1 MNAYLVEAKRTA
13 IGRAHPDKGLFR
25 EARADE
31 MLAALMRGLLEGI
44 PAGEALTPAIDDIYI
59 GCVGQHLEQGKNI
72 ARLSSLLAGLPDSV
86 PGVTVNR
93 LCASSLQAFNFAAST
108 IATGNAD
115 LLLAGGV
122 EHMTHVPMQAA
133 TDYHQGLL
141 DRYEFPFN
149 NMGLTAEKVS
159 QVYGVSRA
167 DQDAFAVESHRK
179 AVAAQEVGYFS
190 KEILPIPAGD
200 SLADR
205 DQSPRP
211 GTNIAGLAELKTIFM
226 ENGTVTA
233 GNSSPLNDGA
243 SLTLLAS
250 EAACEKFALQR
261 RARVVDFAVVGL
273 DPCQMGMGP
282 VPAIRKL
289 LQKTGLSVAGIDL
302 FELNEAF
309 ASQAIACV
317 NELQLPSEK
326 VNPWGGAIALGHP
339 LGSTGTRLIT
349 TLLNGL
355 ESSGGK
361 YGIASLCIGHGQGM
375 ATLIERL
382 S

>member
-13 IGRAHPDKGLFR
+13 IGRSHPDKGLFR
-25 EARADE
+25 EVRADVL
-31 MLAALMRGLLEGI
+31 LAGLMRGLLDGLQVDATF
-44 PAGEALTPAIDDIYI
+44 AGAIDDTYV

-72 ARLSSLLAGLPDSV
+72 ARLSALLAGLPDTV

-93 LCASSLQAFNFAAST
+93 LCASSLQAFNFAATT
-108 IATGNAD
+108 IAAGHAE

-122 EHMTHVPMQAA
+122 EHMDHVAMTAA
-133 TDYHQGLL
+133 LDYNRELL
-141 DRYEFPFN
+141 ERYDFPFT
-149 NMGLTAEKVS
+149 NMGLTAERVA
-159 QVYGVSRA
+159 QLYHVSRA
-167 DQDAFAVESHRK
+167 AQDEFAADSHRK
-179 AVAAQEVGYFS
+179 ALAAMQAGHFS
-190 KEILPIPAGD
+190 REILPIPLKDGV
-200 SLADR
+200 ADQ

-211 GTNIAGLAELKTIFM
+211 GTNSAALAALKTIFKAD
-226 ENGTVTA
+226 GTVTA

-250 EAACEKFALQR
+250 QAACERYALRR

-282 VPAIRKL
+282 VPAIRRL
-289 LQKTGLSVAGIDL
+289 LEKNRLAVADIDL

-309 ASQAIACV
+309 ASQAIACI
-317 NELQLPSEK
+317 NELRLPIDK

-339 LGSTGTRLIT
+339 LGATGTRLIT

-355 ESSGGK
+355 ETGNGR
-361 YGIASLCIGHGQGM
+361 YGIAALCIGHGQGM

-382 S
+382 

>member
-1 MNAYLVEAKRTA
+1 MNAYVVEAKRTA

-25 EARADE
+25 DVRADE
-31 MLAALMRGLLEGI
+31 MLAALMRDLLAGLPTGKELSF
-44 PAGEALTPAIDDIYI
+44 ALDDIYI

-72 ARLSSLLAGLPDSV
+72 ARLASLLAGLPDTI
-86 PGVTVNR
+86 PGTTINR

-108 IATGNAD
+108 IRAGNAE

-141 DRYEFPFN
+141 ASYEFPFN
-149 NMGLTAEKVS
+149 NMGLTAEKVA
-159 QVYGVSRA
+159 QVYGISRTA
-167 DQDAFAVESHRK
+167 QDDFAVESHTR
-179 AVAAQEVGYFS
+179 AVAAQQAGHFS
-190 KEILPIPAGD
+190 REIIPIPAGNA
-200 SLADR
+200 LAEQ

-211 GTNIAGLAELKTIFM
+211 GTSAVDLAALKTIFKAD
-226 ENGTVTA
+226 GSVTA

-243 SLTLLAS
+243 SLCLLAS
-250 EAACEKFALQR
+250 DAACERFNLQR
-261 RARVVDFAVVGL
+261 RARFIDFAVVGL

-289 LQKTGLSVAGIDL
+289 LQKNRLSVPDIDL

-309 ASQAIACV
+309 ASQALACIS
-317 NELQLPSEK
+317 ELELPLKK

-339 LGSTGTRLIT
+339 LGCTGTRLIT

-355 ESSGGK
+355 ETSGGR
-361 YGIASLCIGHGQGM
+361 YGIASLCIGHGQGL

-382 S
+382 

>member
-25 EARADE
+25 EVRADE
-31 MLAALMRGLLEGI
+31 MLAALMRGLLAGI

-72 ARLSSLLAGLPDSV
+72 ARLSSLLAGLPASV
-86 PGVTVNR
+86 PGVTINR
-93 LCASSLQAFNFAAST
+93 LCASSLQAFNFAVST

-141 DRYEFPFN
+141 ARYDFPFN

-167 DQDAFAVESHRK
+167 EQDGFAVESHRK
-179 AVAAQEVGYFS
+179 VVAAQQDGHFAR
-190 KEILPIPAGD
+190 EIMPISAGD
-200 SLADR
+200 SLADQ

-211 GTNIAGLAELKTIFM
+211 GTSLAGLAELKTIFM

-250 EAACEKFALQR
+250 DAACEKFDLKR
-261 RARVVDFAVVGL
+261 RARVVDYAVVGL

-289 LQKTGLSVAGIDL
+289 LQQTGLSVADIDL

-317 NELQLPSEK
+317 NELQLPSGK

-375 ATLIERL
+375 ATLIEKL
-382 S
+382 

>member
-1 MNAYLVEAKRTA
+1 MNVYLVEAKRTA

-86 PGVTVNR
+86 PGVTINR

-108 IATGNAD
+108 ITTGNAD

-141 DRYEFPFN
+141 ARYEFPFN
-149 NMGLTAEKVS
+149 NMGLTAEKVA
-159 QVYGVSRA
+159 QIYGVSRA
-167 DQDAFAVESHRK
+167 EQDAFAVESHRK

-211 GTNIAGLAELKTIFM
+211 GTNATSLAELKTIFM
-226 ENGTVTA
+226 EDGTVTA

-250 EAACEKFALQR
+250 DAACEKFALQR

-289 LQKTGLSVAGIDL
+289 LQKTGLSVADIDL

-317 NELQLPSEK
+317 NELQLSSEK

-382 S
+382 

>member
-25 EARADE
+25 AVRADE
-31 MLAALMRGLLEGI
+31 MLAALMRGLLDGL
-44 PAGEALTPAIDDIYI
+44 PAGDELAQSIDDVYI

-72 ARLSSLLAGLPDSV
+72 ARLSLLLAGLPDTV

-93 LCASSLQAFNFAAST
+93 LCASSLQAFNFAATT
-108 IATGNAD
+108 IFSGQAE

-122 EHMTHVPMQAA
+122 EHMGHVVMTAA
-133 TDYHQGLL
+133 LDYNRQLL
-141 DRYEFPFN
+141 ERYEFPFT
-149 NMGLTAEKVS
+149 NMGLTAEKVA
-159 QVYGVSRA
+159 QVYNIGRA
-167 DQDAFAVESHRK
+167 AQDEFAAESHRK
-179 AVAAQEVGYFS
+179 ALAARKAGHFAR
-190 KEILPIPAGD
+190 EIFTIPAGD
-200 SLADR
+200 EIADQ

-211 GTNIAGLAELKTIFM
+211 GTSIAGLAELKTIFL

-250 EAACEKFALQR
+250 EAACERFALQR
-261 RARVVDFAVVGL
+261 RARVVDFSVIGL

-289 LQKTGLSVAGIDL
+289 LKKTGLALADIDL

-309 ASQAIACV
+309 ASQALACV
-317 NELQLPSEK
+317 NELQIPPEK

-339 LGSTGTRLIT
+339 LGCTGTRLIT

-355 ESSGGK
+355 ETSGGR

-382 S
+382 

>member
-1 MNAYLVEAKRTA
+1 MSAYIIEAKRTA
-13 IGRAHPDKGLFR
+13 IGRAHQDKGLYR
-25 EARADE
+25 DVRADE
-31 MLAALMRGLLEGI
+31 LLAALIQGLLSGLQKD
-44 PAGEALTPAIDDIYI
+44 AGFANEIEDVFI

-72 ARLSSLLAGLPDSV
+72 ARLAALLAGLPDTV
-86 PGVTVNR
+86 PGATINR

-108 IATGNAD
+108 ITSGHAD

-122 EHMTHVPMQAA
+122 EHMGHVPMAA
-133 TDYHQGLL
+133 ALDYNKHLL
-141 DRYEFPFN
+141 DRYAFPFT
-149 NMGLTAEKVS
+149 NMGLTAEKVAE
-159 QVYGVSRA
+159 VYGVSRE
-167 DQDAFAVESHRK
+167 DQDQFAVESHRRAHVAQK
-179 AVAAQEVGYFS
+179 AGHFTR
-190 KEILPIPAGD
+190 EIVPIPVGD
-200 SLADR
+200 QLAEC

-211 GTNIAGLAELKTIFM
+211 DTTLAGLAELKTIFKPD
-226 ENGTVTA
+226 GSVTA

-243 SLTLLAS
+243 SLVMLAS
-250 EAACEKFALQR
+250 QAACDKYDLRQ

-289 LQKTGLSVAGIDL
+289 LQRSSLSIDDIDL

-309 ASQAIACV
+309 ASQAVACIR
-317 NELQLPSEK
+317 ELDLPLSK

-339 LGSTGTRLIT
+339 LGSTGTRLVT

-355 ESSGGK
+355 ETSEGR

-375 ATLIERL
+375 ATLIERV
-382 S
+382 

>member
-1 MNAYLVEAKRTA
+1 MNAYLVEAKRTP
-13 IGRAHPDKGLFR
+13 IGRAHPDKGLFSQV
-25 EARADE
+25 RADE
-31 MLAALMRGLLEGI
+31 LLAALMRGMLGDLA
-44 PAGEALTPAIDDIYI
+44 AGDALAASIDDVYI

-72 ARLSSLLAGLPDSV
+72 ARLASLLAGLPPLV
-86 PGVTVNR
+86 PGVTINR
-93 LCASSLQAFNFAAST
+93 LCASSLQAFNFAATS
-108 IATGNAD
+108 IAAGKAD

-122 EHMTHVPMQAA
+122 EHMGHVPMAA
-133 TDYHQGLL
+133 ALDYNQQLL
-141 DRYEFPFN
+141 ARYEFPFT
-149 NMGLTAEKVS
+149 NMGLTAEKVA
-159 QVYGVSRA
+159 QVYGISRA
-167 DQDAFAVESHRK
+167 AQDDFAVASHDK
-179 AVAAQEVGYFS
+179 AVAAQQAGHFAR
-190 KEILPIPAGD
+190 EILPVPVGA
-200 SLADR
+200 SLADQ
-205 DQSPRP
+205 DQSPRA
-211 GTNIAGLAELKTIFM
+211 GTNRASLAELKTIFL

-250 EAACEKFALQR
+250 AAACERFALRR

-282 VPAIRKL
+282 VPAIRRL
-289 LQKTGLSVAGIDL
+289 LQKNQLAVADIAL

-309 ASQAIACV
+309 ASQALACIK
-317 NELQLPSEK
+317 ELQLPGEK

-355 ESSGGK
+355 ESSGGR
-361 YGIASLCIGHGQGM
+361 YGVASLCIGHGQGM

-382 S
+382 

>member
-13 IGRAHPDKGLFR
+13 IGKSHPDKGLFR
-25 EARADE
+25 DVRADE
-31 MLAALMRGLLEGI
+31 MLAALMRGLLAGL
-44 PAGEALTPAIDDIYI
+44 PAGESLTPAIDDIYV

-72 ARLSSLLAGLPDSV
+72 ARLSALLAGLPETV

-108 IATGNAD
+108 LASGNAE

-122 EHMTHVPMQAA
+122 EHMTHVPMAA
-133 TDYHQGLL
+133 ALDYNQQLL
-141 DRYEFPFN
+141 KHYEFPFT
-149 NMGLTAEKVS
+149 NMGLTAEKVAQS
-159 QVYGVSRA
+159 YGVSRA
-167 DQDAFAVESHRK
+167 AQDEFAVESHRK
-179 AVAAQEVGYFS
+179 AVAAQQAGHFAR
-190 KEILPIPAGD
+190 EIIPIAAGD
-200 SLADR
+200 LLADQ

-211 GTNIAGLAELKTIFM
+211 GTNAADLAGLKTIFM
-226 ENGTVTA
+226 ENGSVTA

-250 EAACEKFALQR
+250 ESACERFDLKR

-289 LQKTGLSVAGIDL
+289 LKKNRLSVTDIDL

-309 ASQAIACV
+309 ASQSLACI
-317 NELQLPSEK
+317 NELQLPLQK
-326 VNPWGGAIALGHP
+326 VNPWGGAISLGHP
-339 LGSTGTRLIT
+339 LGCTGTRLIT

-355 ESSGGK
+355 ENSGGR

-382 S
+382 

>member
-25 EARADE
+25 EVRADE
-31 MLAALMRGLLEGI
+31 MLAALMNGLL
-44 PAGEALTPAIDDIYI
+44 AGMTTGEELTENIDDIYI

-86 PGVTVNR
+86 PGVTINR

-108 IATGNAD
+108 ITSGNAN

-122 EHMTHVPMQAA
+122 EHMAHVPMQAA
-133 TDYHQGLL
+133 TDYHQELL
-141 DRYEFPFN
+141 ARYEFPFN
-149 NMGLTAEKVS
+149 NMGLTAEKVA
-159 QVYGVSRA
+159 QIYGVSREEQNA
-167 DQDAFAVESHRK
+167 YAVASHDK
-179 AVAAQEVGYFS
+179 AVTAQQAGYFS
-190 KEILPIPAGD
+190 REILPIPAGD
-200 SLADR
+200 TIAEQ

-211 GTNIAGLAELKTIFM
+211 GTNIEGLAALKTIFM
-226 ENGTVTA
+226 EDGTVTA

-250 EAACEKFALQR
+250 DAACEQFALQR
-261 RARVVDFAVVGL
+261 RARVVDFTVVGL

-289 LQKTGLSVAGIDL
+289 LQKNHLSVADIDL

-309 ASQAIACV
+309 ASQAVACI
-317 NELQLPSEK
+317 NELQLPGEK

-355 ESSGGK
+355 ETSDGR

-382 S
+382 

>member
-25 EARADE
+25 NVRADE
-31 MLAALMRGLLEGI
+31 LLAILMRELFVRL
-44 PAGEALTPAIDDIYI
+44 PDGETCKAAIDDVYI

-72 ARLSSLLAGLPDSV
+72 ARLVALLAEMPDSV
-86 PGVTVNR
+86 PGVTINR
-93 LCASSLQAFNFAAST
+93 LCASSLQAFNFAATT
-108 IATGNAD
+108 IAAGHAE

-133 TDYHQGLL
+133 IDYNQQLL
-141 DRYEFPFN
+141 ARYEFPFN
-149 NMGLTAEKVS
+149 NMGLTAEKVA
-159 QVYGVSRA
+159 QVYNISRRRQ
-167 DQDAFAVESHRK
+167 DQLAVESHRR
-179 AVAAQEVGYFS
+179 ALAAQQAGHFAR
-190 KEILPIPAGD
+190 EIIPIPVDD
-200 SLADR
+200 SSAEQ
-205 DQSPRP
+205 DQAPRP
-211 GTNIAGLAELKTIFM
+211 GTSLERLAELKSIFM

-250 EAACEKFALQR
+250 ESACKRFALQP
-261 RARVVDFAVVGL
+261 RARVVDFTVVGL

-282 VPAIRKL
+282 VPAIEKL
-289 LQKTGLSVAGIDL
+289 LQKNRLTVADIDL

-309 ASQAIACV
+309 ASQALACAD
-317 NELQLPSEK
+317 ELQLPSEK

-355 ESSGGK
+355 ETSGGR

-375 ATLIERL
+375 ATLLEKL
-382 S
+382 

>member
-1 MNAYLVEAKRTA
+1 MNVYVVEAKRTA
-13 IGRAHPDKGLFR
+13 IGRAHPDKGQFR
-25 EARADE
+25 GIRADAL
-31 MLAALMRGLLEGI
+31 LAEVMRGLLGGLS
-44 PAGEALTPAIDDIYI
+44 AGAALLPAIDDIYI

-72 ARLSSLLAGLPDSV
+72 ARLAALLAGLPDSI
-86 PGVTVNR
+86 PGTTINR

-108 IATGNAD
+108 IANGNAE

-133 TDYHQGLL
+133 IDYNQHLMS
-141 DRYEFPFN
+141 RYDFPFN
-149 NMGLTAEKVS
+149 NMGLTAENVA
-159 QVYGVSRA
+159 QTYGISRSE
-167 DQDAFAVESHRK
+167 QDEFAVESHLK
-179 AVAAQEVGYFS
+179 ALAAQQAGHFGR
-190 KEILPIPAGD
+190 EILPIATPEGVID
-200 SLADR
+200 Q

-211 GTNIAGLAELKTIFM
+211 GTNVRDLGALKTLFM

-250 EAACEKFALQR
+250 EAACQKYALTR
-261 RARVVDFAVVGL
+261 RARVIDFAVVGL

-289 LQKTGLSVAGIDL
+289 LQKNHLSVADIDL

-309 ASQAIACV
+309 ASQALACMR
-317 NELQLPSEK
+317 ELQLPGQK
-326 VNPWGGAIALGHP
+326 VNPWGGAISLGHP
-339 LGSTGTRLIT
+339 LGCTGTRLMT

-355 ESSGGK
+355 ETSGGRH
-361 YGIASLCIGHGQGM
+361 GIATLCIGHGQGM

-382 S
+382 

>member
-1 MNAYLVEAKRTA
+1 MNTFLVETKRTA
-13 IGRAHPDKGLFR
+13 IGRAHPEKGLY
-25 EARADE
+25 AGVRADE
-31 MLAALMRGLLEGI
+31 LLAQLTRGLLDGLTADSTLES
-44 PAGEALTPAIDDIYI
+44 ALDDIYV

-72 ARLSSLLAGLPDSV
+72 ARLAGLLAGLPETI
-86 PGVTVNR
+86 PGTTINR

-108 IATGNAD
+108 IAAGQAE

-141 DRYEFPFN
+141 ARYEFPFN
-149 NMGLTAEKVS
+149 NMGLTAEKVA
-159 QVYGVSRA
+159 QVHGISRTE
-167 DQDAFAVESHRK
+167 QDEFAVESHRK
-179 AVAAQEVGYFS
+179 VVAAQQAGHF
-190 KEILPIPAGD
+190 KREIFPIPVAGGP
-200 SLADR
+200 ADQ

-211 GTNIAGLAELKTIFM
+211 GTNLATLGELKTIFKAD
-226 ENGTVTA
+226 GTVTA
-233 GNSSPLNDGA
+233 GNSSPMNDGA
-243 SLTLLAS
+243 SMTLLAS
-250 EAACEKFALQR
+250 ESACEKFGLRR

-289 LQKTGLSVAGIDL
+289 LKRNKLSVADIDL

-309 ASQAIACV
+309 ASQSLACIR
-317 NELQLPSEK
+317 ELQLPVQK

-339 LGSTGTRLIT
+339 LGCTGTRLIT

-355 ESSGGK
+355 ETSGGR

-382 S
+382 

>member
-86 PGVTVNR
+86 PGVTINR

-141 DRYEFPFN
+141 ARYEFPFN
-149 NMGLTAEKVS
+149 NMGLTAEKVA
-159 QVYGVSRA
+159 QIYGVSRA
-167 DQDAFAVESHRK
+167 EQDAFAVESHRK

-200 SLADR
+200 SLADQ

-211 GTNIAGLAELKTIFM
+211 GTNATSLAELKTIFM
-226 ENGTVTA
+226 EDGTVTA

-250 EAACEKFALQR
+250 DAACEKFALQR
-261 RARVVDFAVVGL
+261 RARVVDFVVVGL

-289 LQKTGLSVAGIDL
+289 LQKTGLSVANIDL

-317 NELQLPSEK
+317 NELQLSSEK

-382 S
+382 

>member
-25 EARADE
+25 EVRADE
-31 MLAALMRGLLEGI
+31 MLAALMRGLLAGI

-72 ARLSSLLAGLPDSV
+72 ARLSSLLAGLPASV
-86 PGVTVNR
+86 PGVTINR

-141 DRYEFPFN
+141 ASYEFPFN
-149 NMGLTAEKVS
+149 NMGLTAEKVA

-167 DQDAFAVESHRK
+167 EQDGFAVESHRK
-179 AVAAQEVGYFS
+179 VVAAQQDGHFAR
-190 KEILPIPAGD
+190 EIMPIPAGD
-200 SLADR
+200 SFADQ

-211 GTNIAGLAELKTIFM
+211 GTNLAGLAELKTIFM

-250 EAACEKFALQR
+250 DAACEKFGLKR
-261 RARVVDFAVVGL
+261 WARVVDYAVVGL

-289 LQKTGLSVAGIDL
+289 LQKTGLSVADIDL

-382 S
+382 

>member
-1 MNAYLVEAKRTA
+1 MDAYLVEAKRTA
-13 IGRAHPDKGLFR
+13 IGKAHPEKGLFR
-25 EARADE
+25 DVRADD
-31 MLAALMRGLLEGI
+31 MLAALMRGLLDGM
-44 PAGEALTPAIDDIYI
+44 PAGVALSEAIDDIYI

-72 ARLSSLLAGLPDSV
+72 ARLAALLAGLPDRV
-86 PGVTVNR
+86 PGVTINR

-108 IATGNAD
+108 IGAGHAD

-122 EHMTHVPMQAA
+122 EHMGHVPMAA
-133 TDYHQGLL
+133 AIDYNPGLFEHF
-141 DRYEFPFN
+141 EFPFT
-149 NMGLTAEKVS
+149 NMGLTAEKVAD
-159 QVYGVSRA
+159 VYGISRST
-167 DQDAFAVESHRK
+167 QDDFAVESHRK
-179 AVAAQEVGYFS
+179 AVAAQQAGHFAR
-190 KEILPIPAGD
+190 EIVPIPAGD
-200 SLADR
+200 AIADQ

-211 GTNIAGLAELKTIFM
+211 GTNRESLAGLKSIFK
-226 ENGTVTA
+226 EKGTVTA

-250 EAACEKFALQR
+250 AAACERFELPR

-282 VPAIRKL
+282 VPAIRQL
-289 LQKTGLSVAGIDL
+289 LQKNQLSVADIDL

-309 ASQAIACV
+309 ASQAVACI
-317 NELQLPSEK
+317 NELQLPLQK
-326 VNPWGGAIALGHP
+326 VNPWGGASSLGHP
-339 LGSTGTRLIT
+339 LGCTGTRLIT

-355 ESSGGK
+355 ETSGGR

-382 S
+382 

>member
-13 IGRAHPDKGLFR
+13 IGRSHPEKGLYR
-25 EARADE
+25 EVRADVL
-31 MLAALMRGLLEGI
+31 LAELIHGLLGGI
-44 PAGEALTPAIDDIYI
+44 AAGQELATALDDVYI

-72 ARLSSLLAGLPDSV
+72 ARLALLLAGLPDSV
-86 PGVTVNR
+86 PGVTINR

-108 IATGNAD
+108 IGNGQAD
-115 LLLAGGV
+115 LLLAGGA
-122 EHMTHVPMQAA
+122 EHMGHVPMAA
-133 TDYHQGLL
+133 ALDYNRNLL
-141 DRYEFPFN
+141 ERYEFPFT
-149 NMGLTAEKVS
+149 NMGLTAEKVAR
-159 QVYGVSRA
+159 VYGISRLA
-167 DQDAFAVESHRK
+167 QDDFAVESHAK
-179 AVAAQEVGYFS
+179 AEAARQAGHFAR
-190 KEILPIPAGD
+190 EIISISAGD
-200 SLADR
+200 EVADR

-211 GTNIAGLAELKTIFM
+211 GTNSADLAGLKTIFL

-250 EAACEKFALQR
+250 EAACERFSLPR
-261 RARVVDFAVVGL
+261 RARVVDFSVIGL

-289 LQKTGLSVAGIDL
+289 LQKTGLSVGDIDR

-309 ASQAIACV
+309 ASQALACV
-317 NELQLPSEK
+317 QELKLPPEK

-339 LGSTGTRLIT
+339 LGCTGTRLIT

-355 ESSGGK
+355 ETTGGRF
-361 YGIASLCIGHGQGM
+361 GIASLCIGHGQGM
-375 ATLIERL
+375 ATLIERV
-382 S
+382 

>member
-13 IGRAHPDKGLFR
+13 IGRSHPDKGLFR
-25 EARADE
+25 DVRADE
-31 MLAALMRGLLEGI
+31 MLAALMRGLLDGMSTGAE
-44 PAGEALTPAIDDIYI
+44 LTPAIDDIYI

-72 ARLSSLLAGLPDSV
+72 ARLSALLAGLPDSI
-86 PGVTVNR
+86 PGVTINR

-108 IATGNAD
+108 ISSGNAE
-115 LLLAGGV
+115 LLMAGGV

-141 DRYEFPFN
+141 ARYEFPFN
-149 NMGLTAEKVS
+149 NMGLTAEKVA
-159 QVYGVSRA
+159 QIYGISRA
-167 DQDAFAVESHRK
+167 EQDDFAVESHRK
-179 AVAAQEVGYFS
+179 AVAAQQAGHFS
-190 KEILPIPAGD
+190 REIIPIPAGD
-200 SLADR
+200 SIADQ

-211 GTNIAGLAELKTIFM
+211 GTNRASLAELKTIFK

-233 GNSSPLNDGA
+233 GNSSTLNDGA

-250 EAACEKFALQR
+250 ESACERFSLPR
-261 RARVVDFAVVGL
+261 RARVVDFSVVGL

-289 LQKTGLSVAGIDL
+289 LAKNNLSLADIDL

-309 ASQAIACV
+309 ASQALACI
-317 NELQLPSEK
+317 NELQLPLQK
-326 VNPWGGAIALGHP
+326 VNPWGGASSLGHP
-339 LGSTGTRLIT
+339 LGCTGTRLIT

-355 ESSGGK
+355 ETSGGR

-382 S
+382 

>member
-1 MNAYLVEAKRTA
+1 MNTYLVEAKRTA
-13 IGRAHPDKGLFR
+13 IGRAHPDKGLYR
-25 EARADE
+25 DVRADG
-31 MLAALMRGLLEGI
+31 MLAALMRGLLDGM
-44 PAGEALTPAIDDIYI
+44 PAAEAFTPAIDDIYI

-72 ARLSSLLAGLPDSV
+72 ARLSALLAGLPDSI

-93 LCASSLQAFNFAAST
+93 LCASSLSAFNLAAST
-108 IATGNAD
+108 IISGHAD

-133 TDYHQGLL
+133 TDYHQELL
-141 DRYEFPFN
+141 SRYEFPFN
-149 NMGLTAEKVS
+149 NMGLTAEKVAE
-159 QVYGVSRA
+159 VYGISRSE
-167 DQDAFAVESHRK
+167 QDEFAVESHRK
-179 AVAAQEVGYFS
+179 AVAAQEAGHFGR
-190 KEILPIPAGD
+190 EIVPIPAGD
-200 SLADR
+200 VLADR

-211 GTNIAGLAELKTIFM
+211 GTNSAGLAELKTIFK

-250 EAACEKFALQR
+250 EAASERFALTR
-261 RARVVDFAVVGL
+261 RARVVDFSVVGL

-289 LQKTGLSVAGIDL
+289 LQKNQLAVADIDL

-309 ASQAIACV
+309 ASQAVACI
-317 NELQLPSEK
+317 NELKLPLQK
-326 VNPWGGAIALGHP
+326 VNPWGGATSLGHP
-339 LGSTGTRLIT
+339 LGCTGTRLIT

-355 ESSGGK
+355 ETSGGR

-382 S
+382 

>member
-382 S
+382 

>member
-25 EARADE
+25 AVRADE
-31 MLAALMRGLLEGI
+31 LLAELMGKMLAGL
-44 PAGEALTPAIDDIYI
+44 PSADTLTAAIDDIYI

-72 ARLSSLLAGLPDSV
+72 ARLAALLAGLPDSI
-86 PGVTVNR
+86 PATTINR

-108 IATGNAD
+108 IASGHAD

-141 DRYEFPFN
+141 ARYAFPFN
-149 NMGLTAEKVS
+149 NMGLTAEKVA
-159 QVYGVSRA
+159 QVHGIGRA
-167 DQDAFAVESHRK
+167 AQDAFAVQSHAR
-179 AVAAQEVGYFS
+179 AVAAQQAGHFTR
-190 KEILPIPAGD
+190 EILPVRAGE
-200 SLADR
+200 SLAIQ
-205 DQSPRP
+205 DQSPRAD
-211 GTNIAGLAELKTIFM
+211 NRLADLAALKTIFM

-250 EAACEKFALQR
+250 ETACKRLTLSP

-289 LQKTGLSVAGIDL
+289 LRKNNLTVADIDR

-309 ASQAIACV
+309 ASQVLACLH
-317 NELQLPSEK
+317 ELQLPMEN

-339 LGSTGTRLIT
+339 LGCTGTRLIT

-355 ESSGGK
+355 ETDGGR

-382 S
+382 

>member
-25 EARADE
+25 EVRADE
-31 MLAALMRGLLEGI
+31 MLAALMRGLLEGL
-44 PAGEALTPAIDDIYI
+44 PAGETLTPAIDDIYI
-59 GCVGQHLEQGKNI
+59 GCVGQHLEQGKNV

-86 PGVTVNR
+86 PGVTINR
-93 LCASSLQAFNFAAST
+93 LCASSLQAFNFAASS

-141 DRYEFPFN
+141 ASYEFPFN
-149 NMGLTAEKVS
+149 NMGLTAEKVA
-159 QVYGVSRA
+159 QVYGVSRSE
-167 DQDAFAVESHRK
+167 QDDFAVESHRK

-200 SLADR
+200 SVAGQ

-211 GTNIAGLAELKTIFM
+211 GTNATSLAELKTIFM

-250 EAACEKFALQR
+250 DAACEQFALQR
-261 RARVVDFAVVGL
+261 RARVVDFSVVGL

-289 LQKTGLSVAGIDL
+289 LQKTGLSVADIDL

-309 ASQAIACV
+309 ASQAIACA
-317 NELQLPSEK
+317 NELQLSSEK

-382 S
+382 

>member
-1 MNAYLVEAKRTA
+1 MNAYLVDAKRTA

-25 EARADE
+25 EVRADE
-31 MLAALMRGLLEGI
+31 LLAKLIGGLLDGLPAGDALI
-44 PAGEALTPAIDDIYI
+44 PALDDIYI

-72 ARLSSLLAGLPDSV
+72 ARLAALLASLPAGV
-86 PGVTVNR
+86 PGVTINR
-93 LCASSLQAFNFAAST
+93 LCASSLQAFNFAASS
-108 IATGNAD
+108 IASGHAD

-122 EHMTHVPMQAA
+122 EHMGHVPMTAA
-133 TDYHQGLL
+133 LDYNPRLL
-141 DRYEFPFN
+141 ERYEFPFT
-149 NMGLTAEKVS
+149 NMGLTAEKVAE
-159 QVYGVSRA
+159 VYKVSRA
-167 DQDAFAVESHRK
+167 EQDAFAEESHRR
-179 AVAAQEVGYFS
+179 AVAAQQAGTFQR
-190 KEILPIPAGD
+190 EIVPIPAGQGQ
-200 SLADR
+200 ATA

-211 GTNIAGLAELKTIFM
+211 GTNRASLAELKTIFR
-226 ENGTVTA
+226 EEGTVTA

-243 SLTLLAS
+243 SLTLVAS
-250 EAACEKFALQR
+250 EAACERFSLPR

-282 VPAIRKL
+282 VPAIQKL
-289 LQKTGLSVAGIDL
+289 LQRCDLALAEIDR

-309 ASQAIACV
+309 ASQAVACIK
-317 NELQLPSEK
+317 ELRLDPEK

-339 LGSTGTRLIT
+339 LGATGTRLIT

-355 ESSGGK
+355 ESSGGR

-382 S
+382 